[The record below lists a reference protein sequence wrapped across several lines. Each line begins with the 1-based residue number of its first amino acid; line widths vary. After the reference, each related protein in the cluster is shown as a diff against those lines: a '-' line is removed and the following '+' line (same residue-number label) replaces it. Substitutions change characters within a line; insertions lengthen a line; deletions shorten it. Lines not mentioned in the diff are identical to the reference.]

1 MKKDRIR
8 LIGVDAGGTKTDIVL
23 CDGNGRVLGR
33 RICGSGNVNDV
44 GAEACF
50 LMISGAIG
58 DMLGDKEPDAIFIG
72 ASGAISGDGPLL
84 LAKMRARYTD
94 AKVLLENDTANLL
107 AMARGDGESAI
118 ALICGTG
125 SIIYVKRGEEL
136 LRIGGWGHLFDD
148 GGSAYDIGRD
158 ALRVLLS
165 AEEGTATFGELC
177 RLTRERLGAESAHS
191 VLSELYKKDKT
202 AVSSLA
208 PAVFE
213 ADALGDE
220 AAREIIL
227 RNVDVIKKKLSD
239 AKRAFGASG
248 EIVCGGG
255 LFNSRTFCEILADRV
270 EPLGFTL
277 YIPTLP
283 QSLGASI
290 RAAMAV
296 DKIDKKQFA
305 ENFKNTI

>member
-1 MKKDRIR
+1 MQKDRIR
-8 LIGVDAGGTKTDIVL
+8 LIGVDAGGTKTDILL

-58 DMLGDKEPDAIFIG
+58 ELLGETEPDAIFIG

-84 LAKMRARYTD
+84 LAKMRERYPET
-94 AKVLLENDTANLL
+94 KVLLENDTANLL
-107 AMARGDGESAI
+107 AMARSDEDNAI

-125 SIIYVKRGEEL
+125 SIIYVKRGDEL
-136 LRIGGWGHLFDD
+136 LRIGGWGHLFDE

-158 ALRVLLS
+158 ALRVLLA
-165 AEEGTATFGELC
+165 AEEGTVPFGELC
-177 RLTRERLGAESAHS
+177 RLTLERLGAESAHS

-213 ADALGDE
+213 ADELGDE
-220 AAREIIL
+220 AAKDIIL
-227 RNVDVIKKKLSD
+227 RNIEVIKKKLSD
-239 AKRAFGASG
+239 AKSAFGAQG

-255 LFNSRTFCEILADRV
+255 LFNSKTFCEMLADRV

>member
-1 MKKDRIR
+1 MDKDRIR

-23 CDGNGRVLGR
+23 CDGEGHVLGR

-58 DMLGDKEPDAIFIG
+58 EMLGEADPDAIFIG

-84 LAKMRARYTD
+84 LAKMRERYPET
-94 AKVLLENDTANLL
+94 KVILENDTANLL
-107 AMARGDGESAI
+107 AMARGDKANAI

-125 SIIYVKRGEEL
+125 SIIYVKHGDEL
-136 LRIGGWGHLFDD
+136 LRIGGWGHLLDE

-158 ALRVLLS
+158 ALRVLLA

-177 RLTRERLGAESAHS
+177 RLTLERLGAESAHS
-191 VLSELYKKDKT
+191 ALSELYKKDKT

-213 ADALGDE
+213 ADELGDSI
-220 AAREIIL
+220 ARAIIIK
-227 RNVDVIKKKLSD
+227 NIGVIQKKLSD
-239 AKRAFGASG
+239 ARSAFGAHG

-255 LFNSRTFCEILADRV
+255 LFNSKTFCELLADGV

-296 DKIDKKQFA
+296 DTVDREQFA